1 MAISRAALVKELM
14 PSLNTLFG
22 AEYSKYMYRYSDPVK
37 PRSKTKNP
45 FHAIATDVL
54 RNLWL
59 AKFGD
64 TPPTV
69 QEVADLH
76 DTDIYQVGAVLFSRN
91 ELIST
96 NTQSTYD
103 EVYVLKPHANS

>member
-1 MAISRAALVKELM
+1 MTISRASLLKELL
-14 PSLNTLFG
+14 PGLNTLFG

-37 PRSKTKNP
+37 PESKTNP
-45 FHAIATDVL
+45 FRSVETDVL

-76 DTDIYQVGAVLFSRN
+76 DTDIYQVGAILYNRN
-91 ELIST
+91 ELSST
-96 NTQSTYD
+96 NTQHTYD
-103 EVYVLKPHANS
+103 EVYILKPNANS